1 MIEEKVVALQKLK
14 DGGLLMTM
22 RNSKDLV
29 LSKNYGGSRYSS
41 VVHGVDYTTHMETFR
56 ATMSY
61 DEFSV
66 GINRIL
72 AAMRIEEDKED
83 IPEDTEVLGKRVY
96 AVFKHLTSYNSNFDR
111 NMASMRLTNDLF
123 IAAVPEDQWPNFVY
137 TEAQVEANVIK
148 MMAG

>member
-22 RNSKDLV
+22 RNNKDLV
-29 LSKNYGGSRYSS
+29 LQKNYGGSRYSS
-41 VVHGVDYTTHMETFR
+41 TVRGVDYTTHMETFR

-61 DEFSV
+61 DEFSIC
-66 GINRIL
+66 INRIL
-72 AAMRIEEDKED
+72 AAMRNEADD
-83 IPEDTEVLGKRVY
+83 DVPEDNEILGKRVY
-96 AVFKHLTSYNSNFDR
+96 AVFKHLKSYNSSFDR

-137 TEAQVEANVIK
+137 TEAQVEANLIK
-148 MMAG
+148 MRAE

>member
-22 RNSKDLV
+22 RNNKDLV
-29 LSKNYGGSRYSS
+29 LQKNYNGSRYSS
-41 VVHGVDYTTHMETFR
+41 VVQGVDYTTHMETFR

-72 AAMRIEEDKED
+72 AAMRIEADD
-83 IPEDTEVLGKRVY
+83 DVPEDTEVLGKRVY
-96 AVFKHLTSYNSNFDR
+96 AVFKHLKSYNSNFDR

-123 IAAVPEDQWPNFVY
+123 IEAVPEDQWPNFVY
-137 TEAQVEANVIK
+137 TEAEVEANVIK
-148 MMAG
+148 MRAG

>member
-22 RNSKDLV
+22 RNNKDLV
-29 LSKNYGGSRYSS
+29 LQKNYNGSRYSS
-41 VVHGVDYTTHMETFR
+41 VVQGVDYTTHMETFR

-72 AAMRIEEDKED
+72 AAMRIEADD
-83 IPEDTEVLGKRVY
+83 DVPEDTEVLGKRVY
-96 AVFKHLTSYNSNFDR
+96 AVFKHLKSYNSNFDR

-123 IAAVPEDQWPNFVY
+123 IEAVPEDQWPNFVY
-137 TEAQVEANVIK
+137 TEAGVDANVIK
-148 MMAG
+148 VRAE

>member
-22 RNSKDLV
+22 RNNKDLV
-29 LSKNYGGSRYSS
+29 LQKNYNGSRYSS
-41 VVHGVDYTTHMETFR
+41 VVQGVDYTTHMETFR

-72 AAMRIEEDKED
+72 AAMRIEADD
-83 IPEDTEVLGKRVY
+83 DVPEDTEVLGKRVY
-96 AVFKHLTSYNSNFDR
+96 AVFKHLKSYNSNFDR

-123 IAAVPEDQWPNFVY
+123 IEAVPEDQWPNFVY
-137 TEAQVEANVIK
+137 TEAGVEANVIK
-148 MMAG
+148 VRAE

>member
-22 RNSKDLV
+22 RNNKDLV
-29 LSKNYGGSRYSS
+29 LQKNYNGSRYSS
-41 VVHGVDYTTHMETFR
+41 VVQGVDYTTHMETFR

-72 AAMRIEEDKED
+72 AAMRIEADD
-83 IPEDTEVLGKRVY
+83 DVPEDTEVLGKRVY
-96 AVFKHLTSYNSNFDR
+96 AVFKHLKSYNSNFDR

>member
-1 MIEEKVVALQKLK
+1 
-14 DGGLLMTM
+14 MTM

-29 LSKNYGGSRYSS
+29 LAKNYGGSKYSS
-41 VVHGVDYTTHMETFR
+41 TVHGVDYTTHMETFR

-72 AAMRIEEDKED
+72 AAMRIESDD
-83 IPEDTEVLGKRVY
+83 DVPEDTEVLGKRVF
-96 AVFKHLTSYNSNFDR
+96 AVFKYLKSYNSNFDR

-123 IAAVPEDQWPNFVY
+123 IAAVPEDQWSNFVY
-137 TEAQVEANVIK
+137 TEAEVEANVLK
-148 MMAG
+148 MGAW

>member
-22 RNSKDLV
+22 RNNKDLV
-29 LSKNYGGSRYSS
+29 LQKNYNGSRYSS
-41 VVHGVDYTTHMETFR
+41 VVQGVDYTTHMETFR

-72 AAMRIEEDKED
+72 AAMRIEADD
-83 IPEDTEVLGKRVY
+83 DVPEDTEVLGKRVY
-96 AVFKHLTSYNSNFDR
+96 AVFKHLKSYNSNFDR

-123 IAAVPEDQWPNFVY
+123 IEAVPEDQWPNFVY
-137 TEAQVEANVIK
+137 TEAEVEANVIK
-148 MMAG
+148 VRAE

>member
-22 RNSKDLV
+22 RNNKDLV
-29 LSKNYGGSRYSS
+29 LQKNYTGSRYSS
-41 VVHGVDYTTHMETFR
+41 VVQGVDYTTHMETFR

-72 AAMRIEEDKED
+72 AAMRIEADD
-83 IPEDTEVLGKRVY
+83 DVPEDTEVLGKRVY
-96 AVFKHLTSYNSNFDR
+96 AVFKHLKSYNSNFDR

-123 IAAVPEDQWPNFVY
+123 IEAVPEDQWPNFVY
-137 TEAQVEANVIK
+137 TEAGVEANVIK
-148 MMAG
+148 VRAE

>member
-22 RNSKDLV
+22 SNNKDLV
-29 LSKNYGGSRYSS
+29 LQKNYNGSRYSS
-41 VVHGVDYTTHMETFR
+41 VVQGVDYTTHMETFR

-72 AAMRIEEDKED
+72 AAMRIEADD
-83 IPEDTEVLGKRVY
+83 DVPEDTEVLGKRVY
-96 AVFKHLTSYNSNFDR
+96 AVFKHLKSYNSNFDR

-123 IAAVPEDQWPNFVY
+123 IEAVPEDQWPNFVY
-137 TEAQVEANVIK
+137 TEAGVEANVIK
-148 MMAG
+148 VRAE